1 MKYIETEMKVQHTDE
16 DPIYFDDPDFDA
28 LEKIIDTQHKIIKY
42 MKERKY
48 KKLFQILIVVDD
60 HADNE
65 SFCKRSKMLNQLYIR
80 GRHNAVSIVTSSQ
93 KYRAVGNIIRINSTE
108 LIVFRLRNAQDL
120 DAIIEEVSAL
130 VDKKTLM
137 DIYNLATEE
146 PYSFLYI
153 KLNAKSR
160 NDTFHIRFEKRIE
173 ID

>member
-1 MKYIETEMKVQHTDE
+1 
-16 DPIYFDDPDFDA
+16 
-28 LEKIIDTQHKIIKY
+28 
-42 MKERKY
+42 
-48 KKLFQILIVVDD
+48 
-60 HADNE
+60 
-65 SFCKRSKMLNQLYIR
+65 MLNQLYIR
-80 GRHNAVSIVTSSQ
+80 GRHNAVSIITSSQ

-153 KLNAKSR
+153 KLYAKSR